1 MKSSFHC
8 HGRRRARPGSRRVR
22 DDCQRT
28 GLLVPPRPQGGS
40 RGAAVPA
47 AQLLPAPRLS
57 PASLPLASGQG
68 RQPTTLALEGP
79 WDTLPARKPLISRN
93 GRPGTGL
100 WPRGDGFGHPGK
112 GELQS
117 QAAAR
122 ERRAARPGPLRPVAP
137 TRRAGPHRAA
147 PLSGDALSCQGLRPA
162 YADSGPHC
170 PSPQTSATTSPVT
183 RGSRCL
189 PTPGGGPSSS
199 ASESRWAWAQPGWR
213 REDGALRP
221 GTLPPP
227 RRGTRAR

>member
-1 MKSSFHC
+1 M
-8 HGRRRARPGSRRVR
+8 
-22 DDCQRT
+22 
-28 GLLVPPRPQGGS
+28 
-40 RGAAVPA
+40 AA
-47 AQLLPAPRLS
+47 
-57 PASLPLASGQG
+57 
-68 RQPTTLALEGP
+68 LAL
-79 WDTLPARKPLISRN
+79 A
-93 GRPGTGL
+93 
-100 WPRGDGFGHPGK
+100 FGHVEMDLGITVPPGK

-122 ERRAARPGPLRPVAP
+122 ERRAAPPGPVRPVAP

-162 YADSGPHC
+162 YADSEPHC

-227 RRGTRAR
+227 RRGTRARRAPRAAFSRSARPRFLPKTLGHLPFAGASGTGGEEECGGGSHVAARSPGDTDPRAERTERV